1 MSAFELEEYFD
12 SAFADYANNLTN
24 VIIYLKTRHCFGRLG
39 YTFLEFDIVIIIII
53 LTHSIAYY
61 SVHSCKLYGKKLC
74 L

>member
-53 LTHSIAYY
+53 
-61 SVHSCKLYGKKLC
+61 
-74 L
+74 